1 MIGKAYV
8 CTFPFYDMKQGK
20 MSYKN
25 RPVLIIGKADL
36 SDYVVLPISR
46 VTQRHRLVPEY
57 DLEITANLFPRMNM
71 KQTSYIRTHKQQ
83 IANSAELSYEIADFR
98 KEYPETFS
106 IVLKKVEQFQSQ
118 MLQDARS

>member
-8 CTFPFYDMKQGK
+8 CTFPFYDMKRGK

-25 RPVLIIGKADL
+25 RPILIIGKADS

-46 VTQRHRLVPEY
+46 VTQRHRLDSEY
-57 DLEITANLFPRMNM
+57 DLEITADKFPRMSL

-83 IANSAELSYEIADFR
+83 IANNAELSYEIVDF
-98 KEYPETFS
+98 KEEYPETFS
-106 IVLKKVEQFQSQ
+106 IILEKVEQFQNQ